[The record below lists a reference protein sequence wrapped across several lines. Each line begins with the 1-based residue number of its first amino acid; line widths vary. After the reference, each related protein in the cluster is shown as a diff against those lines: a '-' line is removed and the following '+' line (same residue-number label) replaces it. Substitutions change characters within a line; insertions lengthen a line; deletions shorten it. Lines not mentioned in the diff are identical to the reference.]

1 MNNRSLGLDSECDV
15 TIEARA
21 TNATNRRTIAA
32 IRTRLM
38 AEHLG
43 VEPEAIVRLMAEN
56 GDSIIAVIEQV
67 RGKGK
72 TLVPFEPPPLN
83 EIEKKLADNEVLDPE
98 SPDEMFESYSR
109 RRSEEHTS
117 ELQSIMRISAAV
129 FHVTKK

>member
-1 MNNRSLGLDSECDV
+1 MRISDWSADV
-15 TIEARA
+15 CSSDL
-21 TNATNRRTIAA
+21 

-43 VEPEAIVRLMAEN
+43 VEPEAIVRRMAEN

-98 SPDEMFESYSR
+98 SPDEMFESSARRGMFRHWSR
-109 RRSEEHTS
+109 HMRRPSFKPG
-117 ELQSIMRISAAV
+117 RG
-129 FHVTKK
+129 

>member
-1 MNNRSLGLDSECDV
+1 MRISDWSSDVCSSDLV
-15 TIEARA
+15 TIEAGA

-43 VEPEAIVRLMAEN
+43 VEPEAIVRLMTEN

-72 TLVPFEPPPLN
+72 TLVPSEPPPLN
-83 EIEKKLADNEVLDPE
+83 EIEKKPIG
-98 SPDEMFESYSR
+98 R
-109 RRSEEHTS
+109 
-117 ELQSIMRISAAV
+117 AACRGRECPYG
-129 FHVTKK
+129 